1 MKPYIQL
8 KTSLVFTFIS
18 LAGLAM
24 ATTAI
29 AQTPSRDREPFVFG
43 CGTGCRVRAVRI
55 SDVETI
61 RLSDGSVANTAL
73 FEFEQ
78 FRNYGTPEAYVAFA
92 GVALR

>member
-8 KTSLVFTFIS
+8 KTSLLCSFIS

-29 AQTPSRDREPFVFG
+29 AQTPSRDSEPFVFG
-43 CGTGCRVRAVRI
+43 CGTGCRVRAVHM

-61 RLSDGSVANTAL
+61 RLADGSMANTAL

-78 FRNYGTPEAYVAFA
+78 YGIRGKRPLF
-92 GVALR
+92 